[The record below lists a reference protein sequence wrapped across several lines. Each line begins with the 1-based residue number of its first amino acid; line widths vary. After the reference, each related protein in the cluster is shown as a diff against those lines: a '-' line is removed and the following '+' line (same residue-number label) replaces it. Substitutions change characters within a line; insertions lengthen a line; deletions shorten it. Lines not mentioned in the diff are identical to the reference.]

1 LSRPEGRDLARVLA
15 RKAEGDAKAMRRLA
29 SDSEIDDE
37 AVGFHAQQAMEKW
50 IKAVMAIHGL
60 EEVRIHDLGR
70 LLELLSDTGVELPP
84 DADRVDELTI
94 YAVPMRYDELL
105 DAEPLDRER
114 CDCAGRGIGEVGD
127 HPTPLKLCPEICPE
141 LHGTQPNS
149 SD

>member
-15 RKAEGDAKAMRRLA
+15 RKAVGDEKAMRRLA

-37 AVGFHAQQAMEKW
+37 AVGFHAQQAIEKW
-50 IKAVMAIHGL
+50 IKAVMAFHGL

-70 LLELLSDTGVELPP
+70 LLELLGDVGVELPP

-105 DAEPLDRER
+105 DAEPLER
-114 CDCAGRGIGEVGD
+114 DAAIALVEVVGEWAA
-127 HPTPLKLCPEICPE
+127 
-141 LHGTQPNS
+141 TQLR
-149 SD
+149 